1 MLYVTQYQKRTESK
15 ADWKSR
21 HWLTDWITRNTSIV
35 SWKDL
40 YGKYYYIT
48 QMLRNNQKV
57 ETRRKEIW
65 GMQDLTRDKT
75 KLHQNKVHTS
85 GCDSDLYGGSLNIM
99 KIIYVD

>member
-1 MLYVTQYQKRTESK
+1 
-15 ADWKSR
+15 
-21 HWLTDWITRNTSIV
+21 
-35 SWKDL
+35 
-40 YGKYYYIT
+40 
-48 QMLRNNQKV
+48 MLRNNQKV